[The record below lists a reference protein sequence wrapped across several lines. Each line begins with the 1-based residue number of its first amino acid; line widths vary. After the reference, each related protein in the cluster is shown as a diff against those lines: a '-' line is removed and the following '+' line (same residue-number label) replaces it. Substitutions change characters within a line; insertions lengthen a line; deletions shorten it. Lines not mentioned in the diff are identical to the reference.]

1 MSKTFGDWLRSFG
14 RDFTDFGFVFVKRI
28 CACEYDLC
36 LWEICFF
43 LKYKV
48 FLHVQKIYLQAQIFI
63 TSTKLCY
70 RDKTDFHAET
80 HLFFTSTKL
89 CYRDMTVFHTRTH
102 CFYKHKIFPRVHKFF
117 SQAQNI
123 STCTQIL
130 FMSTRYFYEY
140 RRSGREFIP

>member
-1 MSKTFGDWLRSFG
+1 MNT
-14 RDFTDFGFVFVKRI
+14 I
-28 CACEYDLC
+28 CACGRFV
-36 LWEICFF
+36 FF
-43 LKYKV
+43 SNTKYFYMYKKSIYKHK
-48 FLHVQKIYLQAQIFI
+48 FLLQAQNFVTETKQIF
-63 TSTKLCY
+63 TQ
-70 RDKTDFHAET
+70 RHFF
-80 HLFFTSTKL
+80 FFTSTKL

-140 RRSGREFIP
+140 RRSGREFIPYSCFPCFKSPDGGW

>member
-1 MSKTFGDWLRSFG
+1 MAEISLT
-14 RDFTDFGFVFVKRI
+14 GFVFVKRI

-80 HLFFTSTKL
+80 HFFFTSTKL

-140 RRSGREFIP
+140 RRSGREFIAYFCLLTEHT